1 MLHTVNKSPFQN
13 GALDSCLKIARPK
26 SPILLYEDG
35 VFAAIPGTTLEP
47 KMKEVLKTN
56 PIYALQAD
64 LKARGITKVIEGVR
78 VVDYAGFVELV
89 EKDKVQ
95 AWF

>member
-13 GALDSCLKIARPK
+13 GALDSCLNIARPK

-35 VFAAIPGTTLEP
+35 VFAAIPGTAFEA
-47 KMKEVLKTN
+47 KMKEALKTN
-56 PIYALQAD
+56 PIYALKAD
-64 LKARGITKVIEGVR
+64 LKARGITRVIDGVQ
-78 VVDYAGFVELV
+78 VVDYSGFVELV